1 MKRFVLAL
9 FAMLM
14 MVAVYADNPIEITLG
29 SKGFLKDYASA
40 NVEIDFSKTIYKEKE
55 LLMESLTEEEFER
68 YTSKAIGAFAEA
80 FNHNSKRLKIDNS
93 EDARYAIDIEVDKI
107 DYFFS
112 VMSLVPGHKHTFFGT
127 ITVTN
132 LDTAEIVCE
141 MIVTRLKGGRDF
153 SLEDSFYKCFAELGK
168 ELAKL

>member
-1 MKRFVLAL
+1 MKRIALTL
-9 FAMLM
+9 FAALM

-29 SKGFLKDYASA
+29 SRNFLKDYASA
-40 NVEIDFSKTIYKEKE
+40 NVSFDFSKTLYKEDG
-55 LLMESLTEEEFER
+55 LLETSLTAEEYDR
-68 YTSKAIGAFAEA
+68 YTSKAIMAFAEA
-80 FNHNSKRLKIDNS
+80 FNHASRRLRIDNS
-93 EDARYAIDIEVDKI
+93 EDARYAIDIVVDKI

-112 VMSLVPGHKHTFFGT
+112 VMSLVPGHKHTFFGS

-141 MIVTRLKGGRDF
+141 LNVTRLKGGRDF